1 MRIRMALLVAGAM
14 ASLAAPAWADQPGW
28 YVGGAGGFAK
38 LQSLDSSN
46 SSLDFNTSET
56 NGFAT
61 LGFAGYDFGGIF
73 RAEGEIGYRHHDVRS
88 VTVVND
94 GGLGERL
101 GVGSLTGASSLPS
114 GTITALTFML
124 NGIVNVVPSWHRITP
139 YIGGGFGAAHLS
151 LNKLAVAGTTIAD
164 DSDTRIAGQGIAGIA
179 ARVAPRVSLGL
190 EYRYFITANPSFND
204 TSGQSFQTK
213 YREQDILLAVTYHF
227 GAPPPPPPPVPAAAP
242 PPPMPPPAP
251 VAVPPPA
258 RVPPVFLVFF
268 DFDKANLTP
277 AGAKIVQQAAAA
289 YSSSGAARINV
300 TGYTDLVGSAAYNLQ
315 LSQRRAATVRR
326 YLLTLG
332 VPAAAIIEQGRGKQ
346 DPRVPTAEGVPNAE
360 NRRVE
365 IVLP

>member
-1 MRIRMALLVAGAM
+1 MRIRMALLVAGAL
-14 ASLAAPAWADQPGW
+14 ALLAAPAWADQPGW

-38 LQSLDSSN
+38 LQSLDSSS

-61 LGFAGYDFGGIF
+61 LGFGGYDFGGIF

-124 NGIVNVVPSWHRITP
+124 NGIVNVVPSWQRISP

-151 LNKLAVAGTTIAD
+151 LNKLSVAGTTIAD
-164 DSDTRIAGQGIAGIA
+164 DSDTKIAGQGIAGIA

-204 TSGQSFQTK
+204 TSGQSFHTK
-213 YREQDILLAVTYHF
+213 YREQDILLNVTYHF

-242 PPPMPPPAP
+242 PPPM
-251 VAVPPPA
+251 PPPA

-300 TGYTDLVGSAAYNLQ
+300 TGYTDLVGSEAYNLR
-315 LSQRRAATVRR
+315 LSQRRAETVRR

-332 VPAAAIIEQGRGKQ
+332 VPEAAIIEQARGMQ